1 VALISIVWSWK
12 LPATPEMGVNATAGN
27 PVSIV
32 TTALRENLIEAY
44 PLWSVFT
51 APPPILRG
59 REGTGVASMR
69 TCTVTEATEGVG
81 EGEPSGGAAGVGE
94 LVGDTGV
101 VSGVGVTVEAF
112 VGVGVKVDV
121 IVGVGVRVNVE
132 VGVG

>member
-1 VALISIVWSWK
+1 MALMIIVRSWK
-12 LPATPEMGVNATAGN
+12 LPATPESGVNATAGN

-32 TTALRENLIEAY
+32 TKALFENLSEAY
-44 PLWSVFT
+44 PLESVFT
-51 APPPILRG
+51 VPPPILRG

-81 EGEPSGGAAGVGE
+81 EGEPSGGAVGVGE

-101 VSGVGVTVEAF
+101 VSGVGVTVAVF
-112 VGVGVKVDV
+112 VGLGVMVDV
-121 IVGVGVRVNVE
+121 IVGVGVRVGVE